1 MDAERQS
8 FQTAGGGGDSFRFG
22 DVRVEPASFRVWK
35 GGRAVALE
43 PKAFEVLLF
52 LIQNRGR
59 LVRKTELLDAVWA
72 DAFVTENALTREI
85 ALLRKTL
92 GDEARNARYI
102 ETVPRRGYRFIA
114 EVNAAES
121 PTALPER
128 DAAQA
133 NSETQTNSETRTS
146 LGTRL
151 NSKPQTDP
159 EARASSQP
167 AVAADPAL
175 SPVADS
181 ARASFAYSASSSA
194 AERPRRTR
202 LLAASLAFAGLGAFV
217 LAWAV
222 MLKGT
227 PAGRAPAAVRKLTQV
242 TTSVGLDFY
251 PALSPDGNRIAYSSD
266 QSGDFEI
273 YVRQLAPGGREI
285 QVTADGAQNVQPA
298 WSPDGQFVAFHSRR
312 RGGVWIVPALG
323 GVARRLTSFG
333 SRPAWSRDGER
344 VAFQSA
350 ELTDLSGLAAGA
362 LPPSTIW
369 IAPARGGDARQ
380 LTRAG
385 QPPGGHGA
393 PVWSPDGRRVVF
405 YSYDTNMAEIWSVTA
420 DAGEPTKAGPGGHL
434 LQLAQNAQPFT
445 DCVYAPD
452 GKFAYCAGI
461 FDATYGLWRVPV
473 SGDTGGPAGEP
484 VKIEGTG
491 ATPIRYLS
499 ISADGRRIA
508 YSTQSLTSDIWSI
521 AVSTRDGSAAGAPV
535 PLFEDRSLRKTNP
548 SFSPDG
554 RRIAFG
560 VWRLGTPTN
569 VWLMDAD
576 GRNAAPLTAEQS
588 GVALPGWMPDGA
600 RVTFVSTRQ
609 GGPKIWVKDLG
620 SGEERPVYD
629 LDPAMS
635 FHRFSPDGRRLA
647 YNSRA
652 DANTV
657 NVWAASLDGGRP
669 ARLTSDAEMAGFPCW
684 SPDGR
689 RLAFEF
695 KRGADTH
702 IAVMPADGGPPVQLT
717 SAPGQSWPHSW
728 SPGGDKIAF
737 AGSRDGRW
745 NVWWVA
751 ADGRAQ
757 KQLTNFTRPNA
768 YVRYPAWSP
777 RGDQIVFEYAE
788 VRGNVWLLDL
798 Q

>member
-8 FQTAGGGGDSFRFG
+8 FQTANGGGDSFRFG

-59 LVRKTELLDAVWA
+59 LVRKTELLDALWA

-85 ALLRKTL
+85 ALLRKAL

-114 EVNAAES
+114 EVNAARDADNDAAES
-121 PTALPER
+121 PTAARER
-128 DAAQA
+128 EATQTD
-133 NSETQTNSETRTS
+133 SETQTNS
-146 LGTRL
+146 
-151 NSKPQTDP
+151 
-159 EARASSQP
+159 QP
-167 AVAADPAL
+167 TV
-175 SPVADS
+175 VADS
-181 ARASFAYSASSSA
+181 ARLSVVADSASPAVAANSTSSSV

-222 MLKGT
+222 LLKGT
-227 PAGRAPAAVRKLTQV
+227 PAGRAPVAVRKLTQV

-251 PALSPDGNRIAYSSD
+251 PSLSPDGNRIAYSSD
-266 QSGDFEI
+266 QGGDFEI

-285 QVTADGAQNVQPA
+285 QITADGAQNVQPA

-312 RGGVWIVPALG
+312 RGGVWVVPAMG

-333 SRPAWSRDGER
+333 SRPAWSRDGGS

-362 LPPSTIW
+362 LPPSTVW
-369 IAPARGGDARQ
+369 VVAAGGGDPRQ

-385 QPPGGHGA
+385 QPPGGHGS

-405 YSYDTNMAEIWSVTA
+405 YSYDTNMSEIWSVPV
-420 DAGEPTKAGPGGHL
+420 DAGDLVRAKPGGRL
-434 LQLAQNAQPFT
+434 LQLARNGQPFS
-445 DCVYAPD
+445 DCVFAPD
-452 GKFAYCAGI
+452 GKFAYCAGF
-461 FDATYGLWRVPV
+461 FDGSAYGLWRVPV
-473 SGDTGGPAGEP
+473 SPDTGSPTGDP

-508 YSTQSLTSDIWSI
+508 YSTQSLTSDIWSL
-521 AVSTRDGSAAGAPV
+521 AVSTRDGTAAAAPS

-588 GVALPGWMPDGA
+588 GVALPGWMPDGE

-609 GGPKIWVKDLG
+609 GGQKIWMKDLG

-629 LDPAMS
+629 LDAAMS

-652 DANTV
+652 DADTV

-689 RLAFEF
+689 RIAFEF

-702 IAVMPADGGPPVQLT
+702 IAVLPAEGGAPVQLT
-717 SAPGQSWPHSW
+717 SSAGQSWPHSW
-728 SPGGDKIAF
+728 SPDGSKIAF

-745 NVWWVA
+745 NVWWVSS
-751 ADGRAQ
+751 DGRAQ

-788 VRGNVWLLDL
+788 VKGNVWLLDL
-798 Q
+798 K